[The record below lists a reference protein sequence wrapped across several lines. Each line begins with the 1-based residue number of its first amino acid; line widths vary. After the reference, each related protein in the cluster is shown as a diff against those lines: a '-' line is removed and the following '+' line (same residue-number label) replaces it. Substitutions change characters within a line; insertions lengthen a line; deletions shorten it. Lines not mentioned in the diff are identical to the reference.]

1 MIYEIKNIKYAYPG
15 EERKVLND
23 VTLDVQQG
31 EILSILGPNGAGK
44 STLLNCMMGLFVP
57 EEGEILLNGKNVNRM
72 ERREIA
78 SCVSYVQQTHVPQF
92 PYTVLDFVLMGCA
105 PKIGMFRK
113 PKKED
118 EEMAIEALVTMGIEH
133 MANIPYTDLS
143 GGERQQV
150 TIAQAIV
157 TKPQVLLFDE
167 PTSHLDYGNQL
178 RILRLVK
185 RMSESGYTV
194 VMTTHNPDHAILLG
208 GRTAILDR
216 SGKLEC
222 GDTKEMLTQE
232 RLQQVYQADVRLM
245 YIEEVGRNICIS
257 GKL

>member
-23 VTLDVQQG
+23 VTLDLRQG

-92 PYTVLDFVLMGCA
+92 SYTVLDFVLMGCA
-105 PKIGMFRK
+105 PKIGMFRQ